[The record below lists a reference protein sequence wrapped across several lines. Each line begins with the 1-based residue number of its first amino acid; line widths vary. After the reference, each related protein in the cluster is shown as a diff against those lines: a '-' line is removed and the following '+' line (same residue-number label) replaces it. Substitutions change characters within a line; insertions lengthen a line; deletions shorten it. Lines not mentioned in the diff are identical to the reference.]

1 MNTKQKVAIVF
12 EVVLLAVMFILPP
25 YAGIDRES
33 DGRIHAFLGYY
44 PVWDTPSSEDVFHA
58 LRQRFPS
65 LEDLGASAD
74 DVNEARLSSFSP
86 LFNKVR
92 LIFNVTV
99 SLVITGLL
107 LILLRSKIPRLEPGD
122 C

>member
-1 MNTKQKVAIVF
+1 MNTKQKVVIVC
-12 EVVLLAVMFILPP
+12 EVVLLLLMFIFPP
-25 YAGIDRES
+25 YAGIDTES

-44 PVWDTPSSEDVFHA
+44 PVWDPPSSEDVFHA

-65 LEDLGASAD
+65 LGGLSASAD
-74 DVNEARLSSFSP
+74 DVNDARLSSFSP

-99 SLVITGLL
+99 SLLIIGLL
-107 LILLRSKIPRLEPGD
+107 LILLRSKQRK
-122 C
+122 